1 MLNISDL
8 NPMQQKAI
16 NCLEG
21 PLLIMAGAGSGK
33 TKVLT
38 YRIAN
43 LLEHQV
49 PPYAILA
56 ITFTNKAALEMRE
69 RVDRLIGE
77 GAKNIWLST
86 FHSFCA
92 RFLRYEIEAGG
103 IYKKN
108 FVIYDASDTKVV
120 IKKCLKSMNLDEKQY
135 APNMIQNIIS
145 NAKNQLMGPEAY
157 ARVAGT
163 FFETKIAE
171 VYRMYAAELR
181 NNNALDFDDLLMLT
195 VDMLQTNEEVREKYQ
210 RRFRYVLVD
219 EYQDT
224 NHAQYEITRLLA
236 AGHRNLCV
244 VGDADQS
251 IYGWR
256 GADIT
261 NILDFRKDYPNA
273 TTIMLEQNYRSTK
286 IILAAA
292 NAVIAHNTNREP
304 KNLWTENASGEK
316 IVSYCAQDECG
327 EADFITK
334 EIEKLAGLYNKELGD
349 IAVLYRTNAQSRSIE
364 EGFMRKGISY
374 TMVGGLKFYDRKEIK
389 DIIAYLRVIFNP
401 LDSISLLRIINEPK
415 RGLGDTSMSRVT
427 AYASQ
432 TGQSVF
438 DVISS
443 PDALADIEGLS
454 SRAKNALTSFAMQ
467 IFDWN
472 SVAEQDDLPRLVE
485 RILDESGYIEALEK
499 TDKPED
505 ESRIENLKEFIGV
518 AKDYIKSEEIPD
530 LENFLSHISLIS
542 DIDNAD
548 TNEDRVTLM
557 TLHSAKGLEFP
568 VVFLAGMEEGLFPHA
583 RTLMDDDQIEEER
596 RTCYVG
602 ITRAKQKLYLT
613 RAKNRMI
620 FGKTTNYQPSRF
632 LAEIPKQY
640 LEEMQ
645 EQSSWGGNTWGS
657 TTQGRTSYF
666 QPQFAN
672 APQPSRPVADRG
684 MSATEVLSSF
694 GVPDRSVVQRTAPVQ
709 TGGVLR
715 PDMSIQWKVGDKVR
729 HSKWGI
735 GTIVS
740 VQGSGEE
747 VSLKIAFPGQG
758 IKGLM
763 QKYAPITRA

>member
-77 GAKNIWLST
+77 GEKNIWLST

-256 GADIT
+256 GANIT

-273 TTIMLEQNYRSTK
+273 TTIMLEQNYRSTQN
-286 IILAAA
+286 ILDAA
-292 NAVIAHNTNREP
+292 NAVIANTVIDPETDN
-304 KNLWTENASGEK
+304 KTTENM
-316 IVSYCAQDECG
+316 
-327 EADFITK
+327 
-334 EIEKLAGLYNKELGD
+334 
-349 IAVLYRTNAQSRSIE
+349 RSIMAEIVAKYDLATE
-364 EGFMRKGISY
+364 EVKEQLDYDGLMRGDYKPAS
-374 TMVGGLKFYDRKEIK
+374 
-389 DIIAYLRVIFNP
+389 
-401 LDSISLLRIINEPK
+401 EPDK
-415 RGLGDTSMSRVT
+415 TTV
-427 AYASQ
+427 
-432 TGQSVF
+432 V
-438 DVISS
+438 
-443 PDALADIEGLS
+443 
-454 SRAKNALTSFAMQ
+454 LTS
-467 IFDWN
+467 
-472 SVAEQDDLPRLVE
+472 
-485 RILDESGYIEALEK
+485 AL
-499 TDKPED
+499 
-505 ESRIENLKEFIGV
+505 GAV
-518 AKDYIKSEEIPD
+518 AKV
-530 LENFLSHISLIS
+530 L
-542 DIDNAD
+542 
-548 TNEDRVTLM
+548 TL
-557 TLHSAKGLEFP
+557 
-568 VVFLAGMEEGLFPHA
+568 
-583 RTLMDDDQIEEER
+583 
-596 RTCYVG
+596 
-602 ITRAKQKLYLT
+602 
-613 RAKNRMI
+613 I
-620 FGKTTNYQPSRF
+620 FGKKGF
-632 LAEIPKQY
+632 GDF
-640 LEEMQ
+640 
-645 EQSSWGGNTWGS
+645 W
-657 TTQGRTSYF
+657 
-666 QPQFAN
+666 
-672 APQPSRPVADRG
+672 
-684 MSATEVLSSF
+684 SF
-694 GVPDRSVVQRTAPVQ
+694 
-709 TGGVLR
+709 
-715 PDMSIQWKVGDKVR
+715 I
-729 HSKWGI
+729 
-735 GTIVS
+735 
-740 VQGSGEE
+740 
-747 VSLKIAFPGQG
+747 F
-758 IKGLM
+758 
-763 QKYAPITRA
+763 